1 MTQEHSPRSSFR
13 GLTSWEEG
21 QDGVLLDPCGA
32 LLLDVFFWQLL
43 SSTWL
48 ADLSQVLSLDI
59 KPTAGRYWGQ
69 LLDHLHSG
77 QGPSYPQTPD
87 ASRKESRG
95 EWVPRL
101 YLDGPRET
109 ESPDFLD
116 CTLIDGLPCLLPVVS
131 PTDRERCDGGTWK
144 WVSAWNVV
152 RPTVRGPPRGRRGV
166 KRRCRSGL
174 AHTALCE
181 SENGFL
187 A

>member
-1 MTQEHSPRSSFR
+1 M
-13 GLTSWEEG
+13 
-21 QDGVLLDPCGA
+21 
-32 LLLDVFFWQLL
+32 

-48 ADLSQVLSLDI
+48 ADLSQILSLDI